1 MKKNKFVI
9 LGAVFFLI
17 SGVLQIMARTI
28 SGLAEWYAV
37 TIYPTSKNFLT
48 FFEKSLQKDKNYF
61 TLIRYHVER
70 RLLIFYE

>member
-37 TIYPTSKNFLT
+37 TIYPCIVGIYGRICSIAPF
-48 FFEKSLQKDKNYF
+48 S
-61 TLIRYHVER
+61 VV
-70 RLLIFYE
+70 